1 MRTQKR
7 QSSLMCPSDHGRSCE
22 AKYARERAEG
32 LPSQRAGIRGR
43 EPEANVS
50 FIPRDIT

>member
-1 MRTQKR
+1 MRTQER
-7 QSSLMCPSDHGRSCE
+7 QSSLMCPSDHERSRE
-22 AKYARERAEG
+22 AKYSKERAEG
-32 LPSQRAGIRGR
+32 LPSQRAGIRER